1 MSRQE
6 IKASDGYTIL
16 GYIETMQDGRQKALA
31 KDGYTTLG
39 YYDAQRNMTLAKD
52 GYTTLATGNV
62 LSGLIYQ
69 KH

>member
-16 GYIETMQDGRQKALA
+16 GYIETMPSGKQQAFA

-39 YYDAQRNMTLAKD
+39 YYDAQRNVTFDKD

-69 KH
+69 RR

>member
-6 IKASDGYTIL
+6 IKAADGYTIL
-16 GYIETMQDGRQKALA
+16 GYIETMPDGKQKALA
-31 KDGYTTLG
+31 KVGYTTLG
-39 YYDAQRNMTLAKD
+39 YFDAQRNATLDKD

-69 KH
+69 TR